1 MAKKI
6 MTVRTNRQG
15 YLVEENVPIGWK
27 PYVAPNVDLSATR
40 DAICKLCRLLG
51 ISLNDADGLEIHIDI
66 QEVE

>member
-40 DAICKLCRLLG
+40 DAIAKLCRILD
-51 ISLNDADGLEIHIDI
+51 IPFVDDDIEIFINVR
-66 QEVE
+66 EVK